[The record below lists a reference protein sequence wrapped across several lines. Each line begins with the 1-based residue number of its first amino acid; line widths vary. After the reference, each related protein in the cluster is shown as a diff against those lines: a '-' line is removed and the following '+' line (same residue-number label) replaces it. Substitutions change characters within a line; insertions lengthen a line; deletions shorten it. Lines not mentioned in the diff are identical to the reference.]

1 MAAGPG
7 RGDVSASATLLA
19 AWRDELNAR
28 FAREG
33 DGLAPAA
40 MLGYLRRTVTPI
52 LDGWDG
58 DPPAAVL
65 LALFELG
72 LAGLR
77 AGLVGER
84 DAPSRF
90 EEVLRARM
98 PALAPQV
105 ASAPSLVLRALGNGY
120 LNVTRARGAAVAAAW
135 LEALAA
141 GAARCADRTALLD
154 LGVVLGWRA
163 GLAEAREVALERVAR
178 LEPALITALFGGAI
192 DPEPARRFC
201 RPGATAP
208 LGGLGLV
215 AIAGGFVGFGGPFR
229 RPPRPRVIAGR
240 LVCTDGDATLELCAD
255 GFGARLVDATWAHAE
270 AQTSTEVG
278 DATVDARGAVHALG
292 VSATVPEAR
301 GASAVAACTAVVAV
315 TLDDSHQ
322 VLVLGRREAA

>member
-1 MAAGPG
+1 M
-7 RGDVSASATLLA
+7 SASATLLA

-33 DGLAPAA
+33 DALAPAA

-58 DPPAAVL
+58 DPPGVVL
-65 LALFELG
+65 LALFDLG

-77 AGLVGER
+77 AGLLGES
-84 DAPSRF
+84 DAAPSRF

-120 LNVTRARGAAVAAAW
+120 LNLTRARGAAVAAAW

-163 GLAEAREVALERVAR
+163 GLAEARDAALERVAR

-192 DPEPARRFC
+192 DPDPARRFC

-208 LGGLGLV
+208 LGSLQLV
-215 AIAGGFVGFGGPFR
+215 AVAGGFVGFGGPFR
-229 RPPRPRVIAGR
+229 KPPRPRVIAGR

-278 DATVDARGAVHALG
+278 DAAVDARGAVRALG
-292 VSATVPEAR
+292 VTATVPEAR
-301 GASAVAACTAVVAV
+301 GASAVATCAGVVAV